1 MIPNMEVSLGRSPL
15 ISSPSPPDREVPSLA
30 KERKSLC
37 GDVIPRPPHAD
48 NKMQF
53 ERSLVKSELRNHRRA
68 VRAPGGYSSLIS

>member
-1 MIPNMEVSLGRSPL
+1 MVPTMEVSLGWSPL
-15 ISSPSPPDREVPSLA
+15 ISSPSPPPDRGALIS
-30 KERKSLC
+30 KGKSLC

-68 VRAPGGYSSLIS
+68 VRAPRGYSSLIP